1 MYLVIVFSTVH
12 VKYHLLVKVAS
23 YQSVLKMHMCRV
35 GRAARAGRTGT
46 SYSFITPEEM
56 PFVLDLHL
64 FLSKGIRPAP
74 SEDEVVADR
83 GKVLADIDAAVK
95 RGETVYGRMPQSV
108 LDFGMDR

>member
-1 MYLVIVFSTVH
+1 
-12 VKYHLLVKVAS
+12 
-23 YQSVLKMHMCRV
+23 MCRV

-46 SYSFITPEEM
+46 SYSFVTPEEM

-74 SEDEVVADR
+74 LEDDVVANR
-83 GKVLADIDAAVK
+83 EKVLAEVHSAIQ
-95 RGETVYGRMPQSV
+95 RGETVYGRMPQAV

>member
-1 MYLVIVFSTVH
+1 M
-12 VKYHLLVKVAS
+12 
-23 YQSVLKMHMCRV
+23 

-46 SYSFITPEEM
+46 SYSFITPDEM

-74 SEDEVVADR
+74 LEEDIEADR
-83 GKVLADIDAAVK
+83 EKVLAEVNAAIE
-95 RGETVYGRMPQSV
+95 RGETVFGRMPQSV